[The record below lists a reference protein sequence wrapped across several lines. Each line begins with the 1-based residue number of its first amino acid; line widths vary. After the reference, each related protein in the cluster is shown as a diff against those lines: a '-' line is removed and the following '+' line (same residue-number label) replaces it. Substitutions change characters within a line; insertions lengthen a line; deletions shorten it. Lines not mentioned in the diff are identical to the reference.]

1 MCGLISS
8 HEGYGRQGMLLRC
21 MRWGLG
27 CLAQCLSSLAVAA
40 LCWLGLSCSVLVRWP
55 LLARSTTTCCLQLPT
70 CSLSP
75 GRSKTSLS
83 LHGEAKGLWRVPRC
97 SAQRVI
103 TPKVTSVR
111 GPERRDST
119 TLRVAT
125 AHYVAVVLRAVL

>member
-1 MCGLISS
+1 MSAWLI
-8 HEGYGRQGMLLRC
+8 
-21 MRWGLG
+21 
-27 CLAQCLSSLAVAA
+27 
-40 LCWLGLSCSVLVRWP
+40 
-55 LLARSTTTCCLQLPT
+55 
-70 CSLSP
+70 
-75 GRSKTSLS
+75 TSLS
-83 LHGEAKGLWRVPRC
+83 VHGEAKGLWRVPRC

>member
-1 MCGLISS
+1 
-8 HEGYGRQGMLLRC
+8 MLHAR
-21 MRWGLG
+21 
-27 CLAQCLSSLAVAA
+27 LA
-40 LCWLGLSCSVLVRWP
+40 SVLDVV
-55 LLARSTTTCCLQLPT
+55 ATTCCLQLPT
-70 CSLSP
+70 CSFSP

-83 LHGEAKGLWRVPRC
+83 VHGEAKGLWRVPRC

-125 AHYVAVVLRAVL
+125 AHYVAVVL